1 MNTKKITIEYDS
13 DLINGDDARRLLAM
27 VRGATEN
34 FRDHFYEERAWLAGE
49 EEEEQEEVTADQAD
63 MLEVTSD
70 DDEDEG
76 DDESEYQAEMEK
88 VIPGAAIVVFG
99 PEQL

>member
-1 MNTKKITIEYDS
+1 MNAKKITIEYDS
-13 DLINGDDARRLLAM
+13 DLIHGDAARQLLAM

-34 FRDHFYEERAWLAGE
+34 FRDHFYEERAWLVGE

-70 DDEDEG
+70 DEEEDEDE
-76 DDESEYQAEMEK
+76 ELREYRAEMEK
-88 VIPGAAIVVFG
+88 VIPGASIVVFG
-99 PEQL
+99 PEV